1 MRFMKKETEEAIEE
15 ICKSVNVRKYVFRKV
30 FLFFIFAVIPFRA
43 AFFYFTD
50 TENWLNILRGSVL
63 IILSIW
69 MYIENF
75 VEIVKFDKV
84 VRENEKNLQK

>member
-1 MRFMKKETEEAIEE
+1 MRFMKKATEEVIEE

-30 FLFFIFAVIPFRA
+30 ALFFFFSIIPFRA
-43 AFFYFTD
+43 GFFYFTD
-50 TENWLNILRGSVL
+50 TENWLDLLRGSVL

-69 MYIENF
+69 MCIENF

-84 VRENEKNLQK
+84 VKEMEKNSQK